1 MPCQRWMEPYLSEP
15 VSQLDPSF
23 PQNPT
28 TATHG
33 TPLRVTANIT
43 CDAFSSS
50 RPAPSKSLYVPLSVI
65 LSHLATFLP
74 WSAISGAGQTEESER
89 ADQNR
94 SRAVPGGCARP
105 APGHCLILG
114 LRRMPFFTA
123 NPQHHQ
129 IAPHRTAPHRI
140 ARHRTVPHLSPFSGP
155 SPGRDC
161 LLLLLRTTAGRSS
174 AVVAS
179 IPQRLT

>member
-65 LSHLATFLP
+65 LSHLANLLP

-129 IAPHRTAPHRI
+129 NRTAPYRTAPHCT
-140 ARHRTVPHLSPFSGP
+140 APHRPAPLPVLRPFTRPGLS
-155 SPGRDC
+155 SPAAAHHSR
-161 LLLLLRTTAGRSS
+161 
-174 AVVAS
+174 
-179 IPQRLT
+179 